1 MLYFYGACLF
11 AAFIV
16 YNWDSTREM
25 ILQLWIDHCFH
36 TGASVGTIENGVR
49 WIMRNL

>member
-1 MLYFYGACLF
+1 MLYVYGACLF

-16 YNWDSTREM
+16 YNWDNTREM
-25 ILQLWIDHCFH
+25 ILQLWIEHCFR

-49 WIMRNL
+49 WIVRNL